1 MSNTSGT
8 ASSKQNNAL
17 TMHDPVTGLA
27 NKDFLDIRLDFII
40 SDAKENNEP
49 LALVRLKLEH
59 DQPVKNSVY
68 KEIAQIF
75 KRQTRLS
82 DFLARHDESE
92 FVIVLTNVDKSLADE
107 ITTRLRKNIEDA
119 TGIKTSIGMAMYR
132 EGLHGKELLEQAQ
145 QALSK

>member
-1 MSNTSGT
+1 MSNTSGPV
-8 ASSKQNNAL
+8 SSKQNNTL

-59 DQPVKNSVY
+59 DKPLKDELY
-68 KEIAQIF
+68 KSIAQIF

-82 DFLARHDESE
+82 DFLARYAENE
-92 FVIVLTNVDKSLADE
+92 FVVVLTNVDKSLADE
-107 ITTRLRKNIEDA
+107 IVARLKASIEKS
-119 TGIKTSIGMAMYR
+119 GITTSIGLAMYR
-132 EGLHGKELLEQAQ
+132 EGLHGKELMEQAE
-145 QALSK
+145 QALAR